1 MQAFA
6 NASLT
11 SEERL
16 TLGAF
21 HKTFNMSAVSEVRL
35 KFPKF
40 TMNLAISF
48 RSCQSNSELGNEV
61 GNFTLNFV
69 TKLRSWF
76 TS

>member
-6 NASLT
+6 NTSLT

-16 TLGAF
+16 TDLTLNAF
-21 HKTFNMSAVSEVRL
+21 HKTFKNMSAVSEVRL

-48 RSCQSNSELGNEV
+48 HSCQSNSELRNEL
-61 GNFTLNFV
+61 GGEFHAELC
-69 TKLRSWF
+69 
-76 TS
+76 